1 MNANAIFRRF
11 SVLLS
16 AAIFVS
22 LGAIAQAQTHPN
34 LFRQRPV
41 TATPGSHGV
50 AAEVGDI
57 DEAALTAEPAGLTI
71 VVPGKPDLGFDR
83 TGHERRG
90 PKSMVWRGRGQ
101 LDHGNVT
108 LTLHE
113 GLLYGR
119 IESGSDVFAIRPG
132 ANGRTLV

>member
-1 MNANAIFRRF
+1 MNANVIFRRF

-57 DEAALTAEPAGLTI
+57 DEAALTAEACRLDYCRARKAGSRIRSHGSRAARTEKYGLARPRSI
-71 VVPGKPDLGFDR
+71 GSRQRYPDAA
-83 TGHERRG
+83 RRS
-90 PKSMVWRGRGQ
+90 PLRS
-101 LDHGNVT
+101 H
-108 LTLHE
+108 
-113 GLLYGR
+113 
-119 IESGSDVFAIRPG
+119 
-132 ANGRTLV
+132 